1 MSRLI
6 RVSFVALLA
15 ICAAGAYANVPSATL
30 SSVPDAINL
39 SPGIRYASNPI
50 GGYTVHVEGALGP
63 VSGSFVEVEV
73 SPDADV
79 LVSWCQAGTWGGAQV
94 HPVLTGFTDANGNK
108 TFTYFGGSCLD
119 PNDFFGATFIAQV
132 RADGIV
138 LDEPFINSPDVV
150 NSSGKKATDEPPTGG
165 IKRCDLVASVNV
177 SQVSLSDAVFHTRPI
192 KLGLREAC
200 SKFTPDAGSAPRL
213 TFSGP
218 VGVSDAVFLTPYIKN
233 GNKCNCQ

>member
-15 ICAAGAYANVPSATL
+15 ICAAGAYANVPSPTL
-30 SSVPDAINL
+30 SSVPDAITL
-39 SPGIRYASNPI
+39 SPGARYNLNPI
-50 GGYTVHVEGALGP
+50 GGYTVHVEGPLGP
-63 VSGSFVEVEV
+63 VNGSFVEVEV
-73 SPDADV
+73 SPDADL

-94 HPVLTGFTDANGNK
+94 HPILTGFTDANGNK

-119 PNDFFGATFIAQV
+119 PDDFFGATFIAQV

-138 LDEPFINSPDVV
+138 LDEPFINSPDAV

-165 IKRCDLVASVNV
+165 IKRCDLVALVNV
-177 SQVSLSDAVFHTRPI
+177 SQVSLSDAVYHTRPI
-192 KLGLREAC
+192 KLGLRERC
-200 SKFTPDAGSAPRL
+200 SKFTPPFNG
-213 TFSGP
+213 T
-218 VGVSDAVFLTPYIKN
+218 VQVNDAVFLTPYIKN